1 MRLSLI
7 QPHKA
12 AHFVG
17 HWFPPWAL
25 QFPHR
30 LIWGPPWGQS
40 PPSFRYW
47 GLHGAPLGPHGAPH
61 GAPWGAQWGP
71 VSPMGDN
78 IFSYPILKGKYP
90 IQRIADLREGLHVP
104 LLCSCKISS
113 QLGERVQSYR
123 GKKNHRPP
131 WTIGTLY
138 SVPILRRP
146 CLPLLE
152 GVCGI
157 FSLGQGALVYSTP
170 GQKGPIIL

>member
-1 MRLSLI
+1 MGTFHCGPPWGHSIADIHCHCIKAHGGNPLRLSLI

-47 GLHGAPLGPHGAPH
+47 GLHGGPH

-113 QLGERVQSYR
+113 QLVERVQSYR

-146 CLPLLE
+146 C
-152 GVCGI
+152 
-157 FSLGQGALVYSTP
+157 
-170 GQKGPIIL
+170 